1 MLKPGPRPLTR
12 KLLTM
17 LSRARHVESQSLPFN
32 GSDITEKADSIERD
46 SKLTLDRYAICGQHR
61 TTGRVILTSP
71 RVINPWPDRAAGGLN
86 YQNEAI
92 SKSSAVHMASVPTAI
107 NSDCGVLGSCSL
119 FDMTRALSNVNG
131 VPVT

>member
-46 SKLTLDRYAICGQHR
+46 SKLTLDRYGH
-61 TTGRVILTSP
+61 L
-71 RVINPWPDRAAGGLN
+71 WPAQDDRARHIDVAARN
-86 YQNEAI
+86 
-92 SKSSAVHMASVPTAI
+92 
-107 NSDCGVLGSCSL
+107 
-119 FDMTRALSNVNG
+119 
-131 VPVT
+131 